1 MFASERP
8 GTARRLRRAGRVAAL
23 LGACVLATCSDPTD
37 PREIPVTQSMRL
49 LLILDPDRA
58 TQPILVQHVSHGRL
72 PELRGTLSD
81 GTQQWDTL
89 SADDSPNSEEW
100 YPCSERYGGIVD
112 FPRCLVFGVAAR
124 FGGTYEVSVSAL
136 GVPTATATATVPGN
150 FRIVSFSS
158 EGRPPS
164 TTRLRLTWTSSAG
177 SHRYVV
183 AIRGEKTFNCFPDS
197 VCDDRW
203 SLATRDTTLDET
215 VGGEFFANT
224 TGPYFVDVYAMDRSI
239 FEYLTTG
246 SRGEFFP
253 VPPAQN
259 VRDGYGAVG
268 AWVRRSA
275 VLP

>member
-1 MFASERP
+1 MFASERRGP
-8 GTARRLRRAGRVAAL
+8 APRVRRAAGIAVL
-23 LGACVLATCSDPTD
+23 LGMGALAGCNDPTD
-37 PREIPVTQSMRL
+37 PRQIPVTESMRL
-49 LLILDPDRA
+49 LLILDPDRPE
-58 TQPILVQHVSHGRL
+58 QPILVQHASHGRL

-81 GTQQWDTL
+81 GTQQWVAAST
-89 SADDSPNSEEW
+89 DDSPSSQEW
-100 YPCSERYGGIVD
+100 VPCSERYGGLVD
-112 FPRCLVFGVAAR
+112 LPRCLVFGAAPR
-124 FGGTYEVSVSAL
+124 FGATYEVSISAL
-136 GVPTATATATVPGN
+136 GVPTATATATVPED

-158 EGRPPS
+158 EGRPPG

-183 AIRGEKTFNCFPDS
+183 AIRGEKTYNCWPDS

-203 SLATRDTTLDET
+203 SFATQDTTLDET
-215 VGGEFFANT
+215 VGAEFLANT
-224 TGPYFVDVYAMDRSI
+224 TGPYFVDVYAMNRSI

-259 VRDGYGAVG
+259 VRDGYGTVG

-275 VLP
+275 ALR